1 MARMVYYDRYGADA
15 RKPAGV
21 TVKVSNGLPE
31 TYIILDP
38 KPGLC
43 LIVR

>member
-1 MARMVYYDRYGADA
+1 MARIGML
-15 RKPAGV
+15 KLFGV
-21 TVKVSNGLPE
+21 TVRVTNGLPA